1 MEKRFERIFK
11 EGKGL
16 GRSFEIWR
24 DKITGACYLLT
35 QRDDSWPAMTPLLGS
50 DGKPLIMNDEGEEA
64 AKDTGDLDWT
74 QI

>member
-24 DKITGACYLLT
+24 DIVTGVCYLISL
-35 QRDDSWPAMTPLLGS
+35 QDGDNPCITPLLGS
-50 DGKPLIMNDEGEEA
+50 DGKPLIMNDRSEEN
-64 AKDTGDLDWT
+64 AKATGDLDWT
-74 QI
+74 RF